1 MLTKDAL
8 EVEVDK
14 YNIIQANAD
23 YCPVTMALSKQ
34 LGVFEDA
41 IQVQRNSV
49 RVFNSYDEISAVY
62 VAEGNELESFMDSW
76 ERYMLGVDNDVK
88 PFTFKL
94 IKK

>member
-8 EVEVDK
+8 EVKVNE

-23 YCPVTMALSKQ
+23 YCPVTMAISKE
-34 LGVFEDA
+34 LNIYEDA
-41 IQVQRNSV
+41 IQVQRSSV
-49 RVFNSYDEISAVY
+49 RIFDQYDEIKAVY
-62 VAEGNELESFMDSW
+62 VTEGNELENFMDSW
-76 ERYMLGVDNDVK
+76 ERYMLGVDNDVN